1 MDRKNTPPPFR
12 DDNLKEKI
20 DRLCLFDDHFMTA
33 VFNDIACS
41 ELLIRTVVDERLNI
55 KSVIVQKELK
65 NLHGRSVVLDILA
78 ESEDGKII
86 NIEVQRQ
93 KKGDMP
99 KRLRYYSSV
108 TDSNLLAEGD
118 DYSRLPD
125 TRLIMFCEVDPF
137 GKGYQMY
144 QVERIVIELDRGLG
158 DGSKMILVNG
168 EIIDDSAVGY
178 LVRDFHETDP
188 DKMHYDVLRERA
200 RYLKKDE
207 KGVKEMSGIFEEI
220 REEGLE
226 IGKAE
231 GRAEGRAEARYE
243 TAIGMIKEKISYPI
257 ISKITHYDLDEVE
270 KLAMEVREMEGKY
283 SVSKEN

>member
-41 ELLIRTVVDERLNI
+41 ELLIRTVIDEKLNV

-93 KKGDMP
+93 RKGDMP

-125 TRLIMFCEVDPF
+125 ARLIMFCEVDPF

-144 QVERIVIELDRGLG
+144 HVERIVIELDRELG

-207 KGVKEMSGIFEEI
+207 KGVKEMSGVFEEI

-226 IGKAE
+226 IGK
-231 GRAEGRAEARYE
+231 AEGRAEARYE

-257 ISKITHYDLDEVE
+257 ISKITHYDLNEVE
-270 KLAMEVREMEGKY
+270 KLAMEVREMEVKY

>member
-41 ELLIRTVVDERLNI
+41 ELLIRTVIDEKLNV

-93 KKGDMP
+93 RKGDMP

-125 TRLIMFCEVDPF
+125 ARLIMFCEVDPF

-144 QVERIVIELDRGLG
+144 HVERIVFYLVRGLG
-158 DGSKMILVNG
+158 VGSILVLGYG
-168 EIIDDSAVGY
+168 EIIDDSAIGY

-200 RYLKKDE
+200 RYFKKDE
-207 KGVKEMSGIFEEI
+207 KGVKEMSGVFEEI

-226 IGKAE
+226 IGK
-231 GRAEGRAEARYE
+231 AEGRAEARYE

-257 ISKITHYDLDEVE
+257 ISKITHYDLNEVE
-270 KLAMEVREMEGKY
+270 KLAMEVREMEVKY